1 MEVDEAFVP
10 GPTGVSGKQSCRVM
24 GEGWMLYVWVG
35 RKGTVMV
42 AGWNG
47 KWAGPLRDPG
57 DPGKGLNS

>member
-1 MEVDEAFVP
+1 MGAFVP
-10 GPTGVSGKQSCRVM
+10 GPTGVNRKQLLCDGK
-24 GEGWMLYVWVG
+24 GWMLYVWVG

-47 KWAGPLRDPG
+47 KWAGPLGDPG